1 MRKFAP
7 ICVSLAVVAGFLAM
21 SAAPASARRR
31 HHHHHRHHNGGGGGT
46 PPTVTCGAGT
56 VLIDNTCV
64 ATGGGSPGGSSSP
77 GVIGGTTISPSTLR
91 LTPTVPPVAGQG
103 KFTSNFTMSGLPPLT
118 TFTLSAGDANC
129 PIATSSTGP
138 FTTTASVR
146 TVTFNLN
153 NALGTC
159 MQGLHPVTLTS
170 TSAGSTP
177 FTAYVN
183 FTA

>member
-1 MRKFAP
+1 
-7 ICVSLAVVAGFLAM
+7 
-21 SAAPASARRR
+21 
-31 HHHHHRHHNGGGGGT
+31 
-46 PPTVTCGAGT
+46 
-56 VLIDNTCV
+56 VLIDGSCV
-64 ATGGGSPGGSSSP
+64 ATGGSAPGGSSSP
-77 GVIGGTTISPSTLR
+77 GAGAGITISPSTLR

-103 KFTSNFTMSGLPPLT
+103 KFSSNFTMSGLPPLT

-129 PIATSSTGP
+129 PISTTSTGP
-138 FTTTASVR
+138 FTTTATVK